1 MSLIKLNYMFCVLEN
16 IYGSKAAI
24 SDPEAFKD
32 KIRAIERAAKAK
44 GLNRQNSAVS
54 GSSFFTG
61 AKSARSG
68 MTSENGETQGS
79 ELLNGTADDDDDNAT
94 RRTRGIANDPIY
106 KGIQGIFEGF
116 QTEIDNMGTTRLQFL
131 KRKHKGG
138 FGVTKKTKDD
148 TEVGITEMNEIM
160 GTIPE

>member
-32 KIRAIERAAKAK
+32 KIRAIEKAARTK

-68 MTSENGETQGS
+68 MTSENGETLGS
-79 ELLNGTADDDDDNAT
+79 EMNNGTNTDDDNAT
-94 RRTRGIANDPIY
+94 RRTRGVANDPIFI
-106 KGIQGIFEGF
+106 GINSVFEGF
-116 QTEIDNMGTTRLQFL
+116 QSEIDNMGS
-131 KRKHKGG
+131 
-138 FGVTKKTKDD
+138 
-148 TEVGITEMNEIM
+148 
-160 GTIPE
+160 